1 MQQLGVTS
9 KASHGARETSLLKR
23 FAAKLV
29 VDVLPAALASL
40 IVGCLLTQYQF
51 GHASLSRPLTAQA
64 GPATAEMMQLV
75 RDEHAAI
82 MAYLKA
88 QAAAEQSRYAAEDAA
103 DAQAVADARAAAAA
117 NSVTTVAVVPPPV
130 VTHAKAF
137 IPTSAAPAAPAAAAA
152 SAPSAP
158 LAIALAVRNDGGA
171 PAPAAVAAAAAP
183 QQPASLLA
191 KTIDIRDHVIHVT
204 LHAVSAI
211 GGIPN
216 WIASLGDR
224 IGNGS
229 SSGSAQPYGTSS

>member
-137 IPTSAAPAAPAAAAA
+137 IPTSAAPAAAAA

-171 PAPAAVAAAAAP
+171 PAPAAVAAAVAP